1 MPLNLTSNDRQKPRG
16 VGEKL
21 LQSSTMEVSFP
32 SLQFNTTTGT
42 GNLRQEKTIHWSL
55 SFAILLI
62 AKSLNLS
69 STHCMYQF
77 FRSLSMIAY
86 IIEIQNPKLANI

>member
-32 SLQFNTTTGT
+32 SLQFNTTTGR
-42 GNLRQEKTIHWSL
+42 GNPDRKHYSL
-55 SFAILLI
+55 ELKFAKLVTVKI
-62 AKSLNLS
+62 AKV
-69 STHCMYQF
+69 
-77 FRSLSMIAY
+77 
-86 IIEIQNPKLANI
+86 NIH

>member
-32 SLQFNTTTGT
+32 SLQFNTTTGR
-42 GNLRQEKTIHWSL
+42 GNPDRKNYSL
-55 SFAILLI
+55 EFKFCRFPDSKI
-62 AKSLNLS
+62 AEFKFHSL
-69 STHCMYQF
+69 HVPVF
-77 FRSLSMIAY
+77 
-86 IIEIQNPKLANI
+86 